1 MTVHGAEVATVLELL
16 AVPVFRGG
24 KMLVTEVS
32 FALPGGQYLELQGQ
46 NGSGKTSLLRTLA
59 ALQSAPPDHPQGERR
74 QAGAHTTFYFSH
86 QSGFRAEL
94 RVAEQLALSLEMH
107 DVRPG
112 SGAIKLLKR
121 VGLGHQAQAR
131 VGQLS
136 HGQLRRLMLAVM
148 AASGRTVWLID
159 EPLNALDVQAIA
171 LFKELLLEHFGGG
184 GAAVVA
190 THRAL
195 DEAIPELAPYSMGTL
210 RIEAQQARLLPPS
223 AGKDQPESAR
233 LATPRAD
240 RAAVQGWA
248 ALHWG
253 LRRELALMAAR
264 PQDIVWPSIFHWM
277 VVTLFPFGLGS
288 ENALLARAAGGVFW
302 VSALLA
308 SLIGAARYFEADFE
322 HGVLNDVKTAN
333 VSLPLLV
340 FGKVVAGW
348 LFVGLPLSL
357 ASLPLGLLYG
367 LSGDVLLILFA
378 SLALGS
384 VSLAAFSCLFAAL
397 GLMARQAQI
406 VICLLAFPVFVPLV
420 VFGTAAIAG
429 AQSGIGA
436 LAPLMVLAS
445 LAMLSVVALPMVTA
459 RVLALALE

>member
-1 MTVHGAEVATVLELL
+1 MTRAGDTVLELL

-24 KMLVTEVS
+24 KLLVKEVS
-32 FALPGGQYLELQGQ
+32 FALPAGRYLELHGR

-59 ALQSAPPDHPQGERR
+59 ALQAAPSGHPQGELR
-74 QAGAHTTFYFSH
+74 QAGRHGIFYFGH

-94 RVAEQLALSLEMH
+94 RVAEQLGLSLEMH
-107 DVRPG
+107 CARPG
-112 SGAIKLLKR
+112 SAAIKTILKR
-121 VGLGHQAQAR
+121 VGLGHQTQTR
-131 VGQLS
+131 VDQLS

-148 AASGRTVWLID
+148 AGSGRTVWLID

-171 LFKELLLEHFGGG
+171 LFRELLVEHFEGG

-190 THRAL
+190 THRPL
-195 DEAIPELAPYSMGTL
+195 DEAIPAIARYSMGTL
-210 RIEAQQARLLPPS
+210 RIDAAQACLQPPAPPPMQAAAAAAALP
-223 AGKDQPESAR
+223 AR
-233 LATPRAD
+233 RD

-248 ALHWG
+248 ALRWV

-288 ENALLARAAGGVFW
+288 ESALLARAAGGVFW

-308 SLIGAARYFEADFE
+308 TLIGAARFFDADFE
-322 HGVLNDVKTAN
+322 HGVLNDVKTAR

-340 FGKVVAGW
+340 FGKVVSGW

-367 LSGDVLLILFA
+367 LSGEVLLVMFA

-384 VSLAAFSCLFAAL
+384 VSLAAFSSLFAAL

-436 LAPLMVLAS
+436 LSPLIVLAS
-445 LAMLSVVALPMVTA
+445 LALLSVVALPMLTA
-459 RVLALALE
+459 RVLSLALE

>member
-1 MTVHGAEVATVLELL
+1 MTMHGAHVATVLELL

-24 KMLVTEVS
+24 KMLVAEVS
-32 FALPGGQYLELQGQ
+32 FALPGGRYLELQGQ

-59 ALQSAPPDHPQGERR
+59 ALQSAPPQHAQGELR
-74 QAGAHTTFYFSH
+74 QADAHTSFYFSH

-107 DVRPG
+107 GARPDT
-112 SGAIKLLKR
+112 GAIKAMLKR

-148 AASGRTVWLID
+148 AGSGRTVWLID

-171 LFKELLLEHFGGG
+171 LFKELLLEHFNGG

-195 DEAIPELAPYSMGTL
+195 DEAIPELSPYSMGTL
-210 RIEAQQARLLPPS
+210 RIEGRQARLSPP
-223 AGKDQPESAR
+223 AGKHEPANAAAR
-233 LATPRAD
+233 PRAD

-248 ALHWG
+248 ALRWV
-253 LRRELALMAAR
+253 LRREWSLMAAR
-264 PQDIVWPSIFHWM
+264 PQDIVWPAIFHWM

-288 ENALLARAAGGVFW
+288 ESALLARAAGGVFW

-308 SLIGAARYFEADFE
+308 TLIGAARYFDADFE
-322 HGVLNDVKTAN
+322 HGVLNDVKTAK

-367 LSGDVLLILFA
+367 LPGDVLLVLFA

-384 VSLAAFSCLFAAL
+384 ISLAAFSCLFAAL

-436 LAPLMVLAS
+436 LSPLVVLAS
-445 LAMLSVVALPMVTA
+445 LAVLSVVALPMMAA